1 MENIFEVEGLFCT
14 ICHHDLNHPLYK
26 ICTHPTLPVP
36 LCVLC
41 EDHIKSV
48 KANSDL
54 CGWCGDGGNLF
65 LCSKV
70 LDDGTECTH
79 SFCEDCL
86 TANLGEDS
94 VREIRSSDEWYC
106 LVCDPSQLV
115 TFDNAIKEGKSISI
129 FGDVFQQ
136 QVVSNLDAD
145 ESERTEELVAI
156 DRLTA
161 VVEECNAAAKLLDD
175 DVASAAKRREIRDEI
190 TAGTKDSNME

>member
-1 MENIFEVEGLFCT
+1 
-14 ICHHDLNHPLYK
+14 
-26 ICTHPTLPVP
+26 
-36 LCVLC
+36 
-41 EDHIKSV
+41 
-48 KANSDL
+48 
-54 CGWCGDGGNLF
+54 
-65 LCSKV
+65 
-70 LDDGTECTH
+70 
-79 SFCEDCL
+79 
-86 TANLGEDS
+86 
-94 VREIRSSDEWYC
+94 
-106 LVCDPSQLV
+106 LV